1 MRRHNGVRV
10 SAIVLAASAG
20 GAIAQP
26 MIPAEFSAPGQ
37 TLDRLFS
44 IGGVVGFSV
53 SESNTTIY
61 EGGSLQVDIGFNDG
75 GFFSFQS
82 VGIGAQNVRGP
93 SFNVAPNADTFS
105 VTIEAPSPA
114 VGGLQLLVTLRD
126 DDNNDGVID
135 LNTDDE
141 WLSNAVPITPGVA
154 VYNIPLASFTDA
166 NPGDGDDTPNIGS
179 GSAGTMILTIE
190 TRESLPG
197 GRIIQPITLLVDH
210 AGAYVG
216 AQEIPGGGA
225 CNVADLSEPLGTLDF
240 SDVLAFLSA
249 FSAGDPAADL
259 AAPTGVFDFS
269 DVIAFLGAF
278 GAGCP

>member
-1 MRRHNGVRV
+1 MCSAKTKRLPCPAAVSTASRV
-10 SAIVLAASAG
+10 SSGTILATVTAVYERKS
-20 GAIAQP
+20 
-26 MIPAEFSAPGQ
+26 S
-37 TLDRLFS
+37 
-44 IGGVVGFSV
+44 GFSC
-53 SESNTTIY
+53 
-61 EGGSLQVDIGFNDG
+61 
-75 GFFSFQS
+75 
-82 VGIGAQNVRGP
+82 
-93 SFNVAPNADTFS
+93 
-105 VTIEAPSPA
+105 
-114 VGGLQLLVTLRD
+114 
-126 DDNNDGVID
+126 
-135 LNTDDE
+135 
-141 WLSNAVPITPGVA
+141 
-154 VYNIPLASFTDA
+154 
-166 NPGDGDDTPNIGS
+166 S